1 MRGAL
6 AVKILGAMFAA
17 VIAASAALWL
27 WELAFVVAIGLHTHK
42 WAALKLFFN
51 RAEFLMPL
59 SVALARWHEPVVW
72 SLIWKASFFWFLG
85 VVLIAAGIAQA
96 VSHMRGVPAPT
107 DGARLAGREDLKK
120 AGLLGAP
127 MGYSVFLGRFGRED
141 VRYAGDSHIFVNG
154 PSRSGKGY
162 NFVFT
167 NALEWRGSL
176 IAMDIKKEI
185 LEKTGAARVAMGQRL
200 FVFSPG
206 SVESHRWNPLDCVGE
221 WPSRATD
228 VMNIAKSMIE
238 TPANADAY
246 WVETAHGL
254 FGGLLAYVLES
265 RTTEGKRTLQSVL
278 KMFSTGASL
287 GRRFAEIIVNEPE
300 LHPFIVDKFRQH
312 LGRDEEQR
320 LSFESHIVTSLEP
333 WNNELVAAAT
343 SCSDFDVAE
352 FRRKPFT
359 VLLCS
364 PPGNL
369 RSVMSVIRLFVEM
382 VHDVL
387 LRHLPGPDEPYKV
400 LLLLDE
406 FYQFKKQSEIVDRTP
421 LVAGYGFQIAMV
433 SQSIASLDVTYGKST
448 REMLLGNMDVK
459 LFVAIGDELTADYV
473 SRALGKHYVLRE
485 GWGESNSASPGGW
498 GGMRQSRSIQRRWE
512 PVPLISPDALG
523 RLDNGKMVLL
533 LRGQWGSVLE
543 KANFYRDA
551 QYLQAVK
558 AAQPFERL
566 VSAPN
571 VLGDKALNDDEPNEE
586 GAGGRPGRAAIGR
599 RHWPA
604 IQAVRDLA
612 SRAFVDPTMFNEK
625 FVDAMEQVSNQPLAE
640 LAATLRQ
647 SPEKLG
653 TLKIGRGMF
662 ARRNVEDVL
671 LDLRKA
677 AIAAKRSLNDDRAQ
691 LVPVDGAPVVDA
703 ADAGSAA
710 DAGPET
716 GEAPAM
722 TYGGGEMSVAAQ
734 GDEPDSDSETLER
747 EAELNL
753 GAVVSGV
760 ERLKANGEVVS
771 AALKARFGEEVEGLS
786 LSMGMFLDTPDDLWK
801 HIQKQ
806 RGVAA

>member
-17 VIAASAALWL
+17 VIAVSAALWL

-42 WAALKLFFN
+42 WVALNLFFN

-59 SVALARWHEPVVW
+59 SVALARWHEPAVW

-85 VVLIAAGIAQA
+85 MVLIAAAIGQA
-96 VSHMRGVPAPT
+96 VAHMRGVAAPT
-107 DGARLAGREDLKK
+107 DGARLAVRDDLKK

-127 MGYSVFLGRFGRED
+127 KGYSVFLGRFGGED

-206 SVESHRWNPLDCVGE
+206 SVESHKWNPLDCVRE

-228 VMNIAKSMIE
+228 VMNVAKSMIE
-238 TPANADAY
+238 TPVNADAY

-265 RTTEGKRTLQSVL
+265 RTTEGKRTLRSVL
-278 KMFSTGASL
+278 RMFSTGASL
-287 GRRFAEIIVNEPE
+287 GRRFAEILVNEPD

-333 WNNELVAAAT
+333 WNNDLVAAAT

-364 PPGNL
+364 PPGDL
-369 RSVMSVIRLFVEM
+369 RSVMPVIRLFVEM

-387 LRHLPGPDEPYKV
+387 LRHLPGTDEPYKL

-433 SQSIASLDVTYGKST
+433 SQSIASLDVTYGKPT

-473 SRALGKHYVLRE
+473 SRGLGRHYVLRE

-533 LRGQWGSVLE
+533 VRGQWGSVLE

-551 QYLQAVK
+551 QYLKAV
-558 AAQPFERL
+558 AAVRPFERL
-566 VSAPN
+566 VSTPN
-571 VLGDKALNDDEPNEE
+571 VLGDQAPEE
-586 GAGGRPGRAAIGR
+586 GEAAEVAAIARPGRAAIGR

-612 SRAFVDPTMFNEK
+612 CRVFVDPTMFNET
-625 FVDAMEQVSNQPLAE
+625 FVAAMEQVSNQPMAE

-647 SPEKLG
+647 SPETLGALKLG
-653 TLKIGRGMF
+653 PGMF
-662 ARRNVEDVL
+662 ARRSVEDAL

-677 AIAAKRSLNDDRAQ
+677 SIAAKRSLNDDRAQ
-691 LVPVDGAPVVDA
+691 LVAAEAEPM
-703 ADAGSAA
+703 ADAPPVT
-710 DAGPET
+710 D
-716 GEAPAM
+716 EAPAM
-722 TYGGGEMSVAAQ
+722 ADGGGETAEAAQ
-734 GDEPDSDSETLER
+734 GDSPSATLEK
-747 EAELNL
+747 EADLSL
-753 GAVVSGV
+753 GEVVSSV

-786 LSMGMFLDTPDDLWK
+786 LSVSMFLDTPDDLWK
-801 HIQKQ
+801 HIQRQ
-806 RGVAA
+806 RGAAA